1 MSAPKSD
8 LVLPAGYTLDR
19 VLSQRGAVH
28 ALRARHGSEIVALRL
43 DGSADTREGLAE
55 LAVLS
60 AVDHP
65 GVAPLVDYGSLPGGG
80 RFLARRWVDGE
91 DLLAWAKGRSNEEI
105 GALLARLCPALE
117 HLHRAGFVHAD
128 LKPENVIVTPA
139 GRPVLCDFGLSGRQG
154 TRQPEEGVNGTL
166 FAIAP
171 EALMGLELSPSS
183 DLFALGAMLHRLMV
197 GIRRS
202 AREFYA
208 IFPDRSYLDAAGS
221 DPEDLPVW
229 SRDLIVSLTAR
240 DPNRRPRSSA
250 AVGRILAERL
260 GVSLDTRELVEE
272 LHWPVA
278 FGRDGWISQW
288 MESVD
293 REERPLWVRLLEAE
307 AQRPFWEHLRLH
319 ASLRGRTLRG
329 VDLTA
334 ELGSIENGVALD
346 QWSARLVTEGAEWIA
361 VLVTELDAWHQ
372 RAIESLE
379 RACALERR
387 KTGSRQPRMFV
398 VASRPAPGNAF
409 QTSDVPAVSEESIA
423 RFLERPLAGETS
435 VRRSAFAARLA
446 AAAQGSATQVDAML
460 ASAQKNGWLLPQ
472 DQGFRLRPGELPD
485 LMSLVAREAGENEL
499 ASLTRP
505 EREIL
510 CALQVTGGR
519 ANSDELAQLA
529 GLEPRSFGAAC
540 LRLRRGGW
548 IEGAE
553 RAGETRLL
561 RALAQP
567 AMGVDLLRKAHE
579 RRAQRLSE
587 QPGGESR
594 ERVRA
599 RVSLHRFCALPLE
612 KTAGEL
618 VAALASLRE
627 RGRAEASLEMIDQAR
642 QASALLGVDLARTAP
657 ELLIERARAWC
668 SIGQTE
674 PALREV
680 EGLSASSNA
689 RLVAWVELVRAEV
702 ARLRHETELS
712 LAHYDRAAELDES
725 VRIEAAIGRIQ
736 LLHTLAKDAETCA
749 ALDRLDPAALVL
761 AGKIE
766 ARKRIYLDSI
776 GAMSGYRLGRAEE
789 ARTNL
794 TGLITEAVEAEDPS
808 LEAALRIN
816 QAIIERGSGS
826 LDRARAE
833 LERAATLCDEAG
845 LIAGLA
851 HARTNLGGLLR
862 EMGELVEAEPL
873 LVSAM
878 EIRER
883 LDDHEGSTTVRG
895 NLGLLYFE
903 RGHARA
909 AIETLES
916 TAESMTGAQ
925 KRRYAPLLFAKAA
938 EMRARLGDFSR
949 ADAVAV
955 DQDGID
961 PRVLLARARMEWMRS
976 DRPSAES
983 LAGRAGA
990 LAQSLKLPRLARE
1003 ALSLATR
1010 IDGGSTPPAE
1020 QGRTLNALDE
1030 MLFDGLRSDRFQ
1042 EPDIEALAG
1051 ELERRGRDDRAA
1063 RAYLALAARTESP
1076 ERSRSHAA
1084 RAEACLELCSVGL
1097 STTEQAALR
1106 LSLLGE
1112 PDPWPGDF
1120 TPRSDT
1126 LVRQEDFE
1134 MEIVSLLEIN
1144 RQLVQQQDLETLLGL
1159 IVEHALG
1166 VTGAERGFLVL
1177 EEHGELRFDT
1187 ALDSCRGDIAQ
1198 PEFEIS
1204 GSVVR
1209 DALSKKQP
1217 VRVSN
1222 AVDDPL
1228 LGHQT
1233 SVVSLEL
1240 RSILCVPFEITRDLR
1255 GAIYVDHRLRK
1266 GAFDDR
1272 AERLCR
1278 LLSDQ
1283 AALAILQVKRLEEI
1297 RALNREL
1304 ERRVVEKEVDL
1315 QNARRALREAGT
1327 AEPGTLVGQS
1337 RAMRRAHELIARA
1350 APSDL
1355 SVMIMGESGTGKELA
1370 ARSLHEQSPR
1380 RRSPFVSENCAALP
1394 ASLIESELFGYRKGA
1409 FTGADRNRAGL
1420 FEQAAGGTLFLDEI
1434 GELPLDLQAKFLR
1447 VLETSE
1453 VRRLG
1458 DDAAHKVDFRLIV
1471 ATNRDLEREVRE
1483 GRFRQDL
1490 FYRVAGLVL
1499 RMPSLAERTEDIE
1512 LLVDHFLRM
1521 EEANGKPRRRISKR
1535 MLTALARRSWPG
1547 NVRELR
1553 NEISRLCVLS
1563 EGDLDDPTLISRPA
1577 TFGGNELTVKEI
1589 IPIAELE
1596 KLAIQSALEK
1606 TGGDKRRAAELLGI
1620 SRAKIYQ
1627 RLKDWEDGKA

>member
-1 MSAPKSD
+1 MSAPD
-8 LVLPAGYTLDR
+8 CELPLPPGYSLDR
-19 VLSQRGAVH
+19 VMSRRDAVW
-28 ALRARHGSEIVALRL
+28 ALRARRGVELVALRL
-43 DGSADTREGLAE
+43 DASPGAREGLAE

-65 GVAPLVDYGSLPGGG
+65 AVAPLIDYGTLAGGG
-80 RFLARRWVDGE
+80 RYLARSWVEGE
-91 DLLAWAKGRSNEEI
+91 DLLTWSRGKSNEEI
-105 GALLARLCPALE
+105 GSVVARLCPALE

-128 LKPENVIVTPA
+128 LKPENVIVTPS
-139 GRPVLCDFGLSGRQG
+139 GRPVLCDFGLSGRRG
-154 TRQPEEGVNGTL
+154 TRQLDNGVSGTL

-171 EALMGLELSPSS
+171 EALMGLELGATS
-183 DLFALGAMLHRLMV
+183 DLFALGAMLHRLLV
-197 GIRRS
+197 GVKRS

-208 IFPDRSYLDAAGS
+208 LFPERSYLDAAGS

-240 DPNRRPRSSA
+240 DPNRRPRSA
-250 AVGRILAERL
+250 ATVGRILGERL
-260 GVSLDTRELVEE
+260 GVALDPRELVEA

-278 FGRDGWISQW
+278 YGRDGWVGEW
-288 MESVD
+288 LEAVEAED
-293 REERPLWVRLLEAE
+293 RPLWVQLPEGEAP
-307 AQRPFWEHLRLH
+307 RPFWEHLRLF
-319 ASLRGRTLRG
+319 ASLRGRSLFG

-334 ELGSIENGVALD
+334 ELADVQHGVALD
-346 QWSARLVTEGAEWIA
+346 QWSARRVTEGAEWLA

-372 RAIESLE
+372 RALESLE

-387 KTGSRQPRMFV
+387 KKSASKPRLFV
-398 VASRPAPGNAF
+398 VADTAPSSGSF
-409 QTSDVPAVSEESIA
+409 QLRAVPPVTEESIA
-423 RFLERPLAGETS
+423 RFLERPLASESS

-446 AAAQGSATQVDAML
+446 AAAHGSATHLSRML
-460 ASAQKNGWLLPQ
+460 EAGQRSGWLLTQ

-485 LMSLVAREAGENEL
+485 PVALAVRSASATELEALTPEEL
-499 ASLTRP
+499 
-505 EREIL
+505 EIL

-519 ANSDELAQLA
+519 ASSRELQQAT
-529 GLEPRSFGAAC
+529 GLDARAFGAAA
-540 LRLRRGGW
+540 LRLRRSSWVDGF
-548 IEGAE
+548 E
-553 RAGETRLL
+553 RVGETRLL
-561 RALAQP
+561 RALERP
-567 AMGVDLLRKAHE
+567 ALGVDALRKAHE
-579 RRAQRLSE
+579 RRADRLE
-587 QPGGESR
+587 RGESSELR
-594 ERVRA
+594 ERVA
-599 RVSLHRFCALPLE
+599 ANVALHRFCALPLE
-612 KTAGEL
+612 STAHTLALEL
-618 VAALASLRE
+618 ADLRE
-627 RGRAEASLEMIDQAR
+627 RGRAEASLEIIDHAR
-642 QASALLGVDLARTAP
+642 QASALLGVDLTSTAP
-657 ELLIERARAWC
+657 ELVIERARAWC
-668 SIGQTE
+668 SLGQTE

-680 EGLSASSNA
+680 EGLSASSNPK
-689 RLVAWVELVRAEV
+689 LVAWVELVRAEV
-702 ARLRHETELS
+702 ARLRHETDQS
-712 LAHYDRAAELDES
+712 LAHFDRAAELDPS
-725 VRIEAAIGRIQ
+725 ARVEADVGRIQ
-736 LLHTLAKDAETCA
+736 LLHTLGKDEEACA
-749 ALDRLDPAALVL
+749 ALARLDAPAMERTGTL
-761 AGKIE
+761 E
-766 ARKRIYLDSI
+766 RRTRIYLESI
-776 GAMSGYRLGRAEE
+776 GTMSGYRLGRVDE
-789 ARTNL
+789 ARTTL
-794 TGLITEAVEAEDPS
+794 ARLVREAREDEDAS
-808 LEAALRIN
+808 LEAAIHIN
-816 QAIIERGSGS
+816 QAILERGSGS
-826 LDRARAE
+826 LERARKE
-833 LERAATLCDEAG
+833 LERAAALCDEAG
-845 LIAGLA
+845 LVSGLA

-862 EMGELVEAEPL
+862 ETGELLEAEPL

-883 LDDHEGSTTVRG
+883 LDDREGASTVRG
-895 NLGLLYFE
+895 MLGLLYFE

-916 TAESMTGAQ
+916 TAEAMTGAQ

-938 EMRARLGDFSR
+938 EMRARLGDLSKVE
-949 ADAVAV
+949 AVAV
-955 DQDGID
+955 DKDGID
-961 PRVLLARARMEWMRS
+961 PRILLARARMEWLRGQ
-976 DRPSAES
+976 RGPAKE
-983 LAGRAGA
+983 LAARAGA
-990 LAQSLKLPRLARE
+990 LSQSLKQPRLARE
-1003 ALSLATR
+1003 ALALATR
-1010 IDGGSTPPAE
+1010 IDGGSSLPPE
-1020 QGRTLNALDE
+1020 QGETLSTLDE
-1030 MLFDGLRSDRFQ
+1030 LLFEGLRSERFT
-1042 EPDIEALAG
+1042 EAGSEELAE
-1051 ELERRGRDDRAA
+1051 ELRRRGRDDRAA
-1063 RAYLALAARTESP
+1063 RLFLALAARCESV
-1076 ERSRSHAA
+1076 ERSRAHTL
-1084 RAEACLELCSVGL
+1084 RAESCLELCAAGL
-1097 STTEQAALR
+1097 SAAEQAALR
-1106 LSLLGE
+1106 RTLLGE

-1126 LVRQEDFE
+1126 QAREEDRE

-1187 ALDSCRGDIAQ
+1187 ALDSARGDIAQ

-1209 DALSKKQP
+1209 DALSRMQP

-1240 RSILCVPFEITRDLR
+1240 RSILCVPFELTRELR

-1278 LLSDQ
+1278 LLTDQ

-1337 RAMRRAHELIARA
+1337 RAMRKVHELIARA

-1355 SVMIMGESGTGKELA
+1355 AVMIVGESGTGKELA

-1380 RRSPFVSENCAALP
+1380 KRAAFVSENCAALP

-1420 FEQAAGGTLFLDEI
+1420 FEQAAGGSLFLDEI
-1434 GELPLDLQAKFLR
+1434 GDLPLDLQAKFLR
-1447 VLETSE
+1447 VLESSE

-1490 FYRVAGLVL
+1490 FYRVAGLLL
-1499 RMPSLAERTEDIE
+1499 RMPSLAERAEDIE
-1512 LLVDHFLRM
+1512 LLVEHFLRL
-1521 EEANGKPRRRISKR
+1521 EEQNGKPRRRVSKR
-1535 MLTALARRSWPG
+1535 MLAALARRIWPG

-1563 EGDLDDPTLISRPA
+1563 EGDLDDPNLISRPA
-1577 TFGGNELTVKEI
+1577 TFGGGDLEVKEI
-1589 IPIAELE
+1589 VPISELE
-1596 KLAIQSALEK
+1596 RRAIHSALEK
-1606 TGGDKRRAAELLGI
+1606 TGGDKRKAAEMLGI

-1627 RLKDWEDGKA
+1627 RLKDWEEGKD

>member
-1 MSAPKSD
+1 M
-8 LVLPAGYTLDR
+8 
-19 VLSQRGAVH
+19 
-28 ALRARHGSEIVALRL
+28 LRASKGGETVVLRL
-43 DGSADTREGLAE
+43 DTTGNTQEGLAE

-65 GVAPLVDYGSLPGGG
+65 GVAPLIDYGPLAAGG

-91 DLLAWAKGRSNEEI
+91 DLQIWAKGKSNEEI
-105 GALLARLCPALE
+105 GTLVARLCPALD

-128 LKPENVIVTPA
+128 LKPENVIVTPE
-139 GRPVLCDFGLSGRQG
+139 GRPVLCDFGLSSRQG
-154 TRQPEEGVNGTL
+154 AKQPENEVSGTL

-171 EALMGLELSPSS
+171 EVLMGMELTPSS
-183 DLFALGAMLHRLMV
+183 DLFAVGAMLHRLLV
-197 GIRRS
+197 GIKRS

-240 DPNRRPRSSA
+240 DPTRRPRSA
-250 AVGRILAERL
+250 AAIGRLLGERL
-260 GVSLDTRELVEE
+260 GVPLDPRELVEE

-278 FGRDGWISQW
+278 FGRDAWVAQW
-288 MESVD
+288 MEGV
-293 REERPLWVRLLEAE
+293 EAQETALWVRLPGAE
-307 AQRPFWEHLRLH
+307 DPRPFWEHLRLF
-319 ASLRGRTLRG
+319 ASLRARTLRG

-334 ELGSIENGVALD
+334 ELASIENGVTMD
-346 QWSARLVTEGAEWIA
+346 EWSAGLVVEGAEWIA
-361 VLVTELDAWHQ
+361 LLVTEMDAWKR

-379 RACALERR
+379 RASALARR
-387 KTGSRQPRMFV
+387 KHSSSKPRLFV
-398 VASRPAPGNAF
+398 VAAEAPFSAAF
-409 QTSDVPAVSEESIA
+409 RVDEVPPVSEESIA
-423 RFLERPLAGETS
+423 RFLERPLSAENP

-446 AAAQGSATQVDAML
+446 AAAQGSASFLDQML
-460 ASAQKNGWLLPQ
+460 EAGQRDGWLLAQ
-472 DQGFRLRPGELPD
+472 NQGFRLRPGELPD
-485 LMSLVAREAGENEL
+485 PHAMAAREASDAEL

-505 EREIL
+505 ELQVL

-519 ANSDELAQLA
+519 SNSQELSL
-529 GLEPRSFGAAC
+529 LSELDPRAFGAAC
-540 LRLRRGGW
+540 LRLRRNGW
-548 IEGAE
+548 IEGSE

-561 RALAQP
+561 RALGRP
-567 AMGVDLLRKAHE
+567 VLGVDALRAAHE
-579 RRAQRLSE
+579 RRALSIE
-587 QPGGESR
+587 RAGPGQYR
-594 ERVRA
+594 ERTAASVA
-599 RVSLHRFCALPLE
+599 LHRFCALPLE
-612 KTAGEL
+612 HTARAL
-618 VAALASLRE
+618 VAALATLRE
-627 RGRAEASLEMIDQAR
+627 RGRPEASLELIDHAR
-642 QASALLGVDLARTAP
+642 TACTLLGQDIVRTAP
-657 ELLIERARAWC
+657 ELIIERARAWC

-680 EGLSASSNA
+680 EGLAASSNPHF
-689 RLVAWVELVRAEV
+689 VAWVELVRAEV
-702 ARLRHETELS
+702 ARLRHETEQS
-712 LAHYDRAAELDES
+712 FAHYDRAAELDPAAR
-725 VRIEAAIGRIQ
+725 VEAAIGRIQ
-736 LLHTLAKDAETCA
+736 LLHTLARDEETCA
-749 ALDRLDPAALVL
+749 ALARLDPASLER
-761 AGKIE
+761 AGEFE
-766 ARKRIYLDSI
+766 ARRRIYLESL
-776 GAMSGYRLGRAEE
+776 GAMSGYRLGRVDEARSTIQRLIEE
-789 ARTNL
+789 AVR
-794 TGLITEAVEAEDPS
+794 AEDVS
-808 LEAALRIN
+808 LQAALHIN
-816 QAIIERGSGS
+816 LAIIERGSGS

-833 LERAATLCDEAG
+833 LELAAEQCDQAG

-862 EMGELVEAEPL
+862 ELGELVEAEPL

-883 LDDHEGSTTVRG
+883 LDDREGSSTVRG
-895 NLGLLYFE
+895 LLGLLHFE

-909 AIETLES
+909 SIETLES

-938 EMRARLGDFSR
+938 EMRARLGDFSK
-949 ADAVAV
+949 ADAVAI

-961 PRVLLARARMEWMRS
+961 PRILLARARIEWLR
-976 DRPSAES
+976 DKRGAAEE

-990 LAQSLKLPRLARE
+990 LAQSLKQPRLARE
-1003 ALSLATR
+1003 ALILATR
-1010 IDGGSTPPAE
+1010 IDGGTTLPPE
-1020 QGRTLNALDE
+1020 EGETLNALDE
-1030 MLFDGLRSDRFQ
+1030 RLFDSLRSERFA
-1042 EPDIEALAG
+1042 DDGVARLAE
-1051 ELERRGRDDRAA
+1051 ELLRRGRDDRAA
-1063 RAYLALAARTESP
+1063 RLFLALAARCESV
-1076 ERSRSHAA
+1076 ELSRDYTL
-1084 RAEACLELCSVGL
+1084 RAESAFELCAAGL
-1097 STTEQAALR
+1097 SAAEQAALR
-1106 LSLLGE
+1106 RVLLGE

-1120 TPRSDT
+1120 THRSDT
-1126 LVRQEDFE
+1126 RVREEDFE
-1134 MEIVSLLEIN
+1134 MEIVSLLQIN

-1209 DALSKKQP
+1209 DALAKMKP

-1272 AERLCR
+1272 AERLCQ
-1278 LLSDQ
+1278 LLTDQ

-1315 QNARRALREAGT
+1315 QNARRALRESGT
-1327 AEPGTLVGQS
+1327 PEPGTLVGQS
-1337 RAMRRAHELIARA
+1337 RAMRKVHELIARA

-1355 SVMIMGESGTGKELA
+1355 AVLLVGESGTGKELA
-1370 ARSLHEQSPR
+1370 ARALHEQSPR
-1380 RRSPFVSENCAALP
+1380 RRAAFVSENCAALP

-1409 FTGADRNRAGL
+1409 FTGADRNRSGL

-1434 GELPLDLQAKFLR
+1434 GDLPLDLQAKFLR
-1447 VLETSE
+1447 VLETNE

-1458 DDAAHKVDFRLIV
+1458 DDAAHRVDFRLIV
-1471 ATNRDLEREVRE
+1471 ATNRELEREVRE

-1490 FYRVAGLVL
+1490 FYRVAGLQL
-1499 RMPSLAERTEDIE
+1499 RMPALAERAEDIE
-1512 LLVDHFLRM
+1512 LLVEHFLRL
-1521 EEANGKPRRRISKR
+1521 EEQNGKPRRRVSKR
-1535 MLTALARRSWPG
+1535 MLAALARRSWPG

-1553 NEISRLCVLS
+1553 NEIARLCILS
-1563 EGDLDDPTLISRPA
+1563 EGDLDDTTLVSRPA
-1577 TFGGNELTVKEI
+1577 AFGAGDLAVKEI
-1589 IPIAELE
+1589 VPISELE
-1596 KLAIQSALEK
+1596 KRAIHSALEK
-1606 TGGDKRRAAELLGI
+1606 TGGDKRRAAEMLGI

-1627 RLKDWEDGKA
+1627 RLKDWEEGRE